1 MLQSTVTQRDLR
13 KLKGKVLNDFSYS
26 VTYKNFVKSAKFK
39 NVKTIAFGLG
49 LLSMT
54 LGLLLP
60 LIVGFCASLKDLG
73 TDFFQ
78 VNMISNSIFAIVFC
92 LPLSLAF
99 IIGAVPLYNKIISLT
114 LSKYG
119 FSFVPRKLSKEIA

>member
-1 MLQSTVTQRDLR
+1 
-13 KLKGKVLNDFSYS
+13 
-26 VTYKNFVKSAKFK
+26 
-39 NVKTIAFGLG
+39 
-49 LLSMT
+49 
-54 LGLLLP
+54 
-60 LIVGFCASLKDLG
+60 
-73 TDFFQ
+73 
-78 VNMISNSIFAIVFC
+78 MISNSIFAIVFC